1 MVWVA
6 RPTLQSAPVPIAL
19 YPDWVGGVIFL
30 RFYEVKTINN
40 LILVEEKTLLVER
53 KKKLSLNPFL
63 YFPKRIYT

>member
-1 MVWVA
+1 MGRQTHPAIGTCADCSV
-6 RPTLQSAPVPIAL
+6 S
-19 YPDWVGGVIFL
+19 DWVGGVIFL

-40 LILVEEKTLLVER
+40 LIFVEEKTLIVER